1 MHYTKFK
8 NVKIIFLMLC
18 VDDILL
24 ASSDKDLLLQTMIFL
39 FPYFNMKELRET
51 SYVLVIDIHQVK
63 NKRGIRFIAK
73 GIHIKC
79 P

>member
-39 FPYFNMKELRET
+39 FPYFNMKDLRET
-51 SYVLVIDIHQVK
+51 SYVLGIEIHQVK
-63 NKRGIRFIAK
+63 KKRGIRFIAK